1 MKRKSPRVLIVDDQ
15 VDFLLILRSLLNGI
29 GFKNIQHRKNA
40 YIALNEY
47 MRFDVIF
54 IDLAMPGLSGLDLI
68 KTMRQDSK
76 KRKII
81 VVTSDTDASTKQEC
95 LTNGADDFILK
106 PINSNKI
113 VASLKKINV
122 LV

>member
-81 VVTSDTDASTKQEC
+81 VVTSDTDVSTKQEC